1 MRALREMCDAEAEQ
15 EFSRNAHLDSWDDCV
30 RIARRKTGSLFGFAA
45 ACAAGANTALATA
58 LEHAGRD
65 LGTAYQ
71 LADDMLDTQEDPT
84 LAGKSLGTDAATGK
98 LTAVG
103 ASAVAGVDPADVIAA
118 LLDSAEAAL
127 AGWPDVQA
135 RWHAYVATTIQPLVD
150 QFTGVVAAGAQT

>member
-1 MRALREMCDAEAEQ
+1 MCDAEAEQ

-45 ACAAGANTALATA
+45 ACAAGDDTALAAA
-58 LEHAGRD
+58 LESAGRD

-71 LADDMLDTQEDPT
+71 LADDMLDTHEDPT

-103 ASAVAGVDPADVIAA
+103 ASTVAGVDPAVVIAS
-118 LLDSAEAAL
+118 LLDSAEAVL
-127 AGWPDVQA
+127 ADWPDVQS
-135 RWHAYVATTIQPLVD
+135 RWRDYVTNTIQPLVD
-150 QFTGVVAAGAQT
+150 QFTGAMAAAG